1 MRPRLVLEIGE
12 RIPNKSA
19 FKVWQCRM
27 ELAHSCPREKEGN
40 VTFRGIN
47 RCEGVTCYDERT
59 KRRSAFLDF
68 HKWGSLNKHAVDTV
82 AWDPI
87 IQCLR
92 AHGNDFFFFFCIV
105 KSMISF

>member
-1 MRPRLVLEIGE
+1 MFMHYLHCNWGLQFKLHCKDYKIMHTLLEKCILVRPRLVLEIGE
-12 RIPNKSA
+12 RIPKKSA

-59 KRRSAFLDF
+59 KRR
-68 HKWGSLNKHAVDTV
+68 
-82 AWDPI
+82 
-87 IQCLR
+87 
-92 AHGNDFFFFFCIV
+92 
-105 KSMISF
+105 